1 MMLFFK
7 KQGEELDEME
17 GEIEVPLVL
26 SWVDEYNLPKGMSGG
41 KTVNPKGILTITFPN
56 TNEVKIE
63 LNFDTYVATVE
74 VVIEIYPPF
83 DQLSHI
89 PRDLYTL
96 VGDLRDLMDEY
107 GWEVERGYQ
116 WDLSV
121 TSSGSVGGVSM
132 KTVFVPSLETFTA
145 TVPTLKELHR
155 ILTDWEWRVR
165 ERLESEMNNPHIKP
179 FLDEPPPYV
188 KGTIRFR
195 VDVWE
200 NVRPYTVDSLPARW
214 NDEMLKWDKGRWW
227 DFVVS
232 LLTLHG
238 GHEEFLSVLSK
249 LAGRME
255 WVEVKLNSPPKG
267 R

>member
-1 MMLFFK
+1 MMSFLR

-17 GEIEVPLVL
+17 GKIKVPLVL
-26 SWVDEYNLPKGMSGG
+26 SLVDEYNLPEGVSGG
-41 KTVNPKGILTITFPN
+41 ETVNSKGILTVTFPN
-56 TNEVKIE
+56 TNEVKID
-63 LNFDTYVATVE
+63 LNFDTYGATVE

-83 DQLSHI
+83 DQLSHK

-96 VGDLRDLMDEY
+96 VNDLRDLMDEY
-107 GWEVERGYQ
+107 GWEVERGHQ
-116 WDLSV
+116 WDLLM
-121 TSSGSVGGVSM
+121 TSGVGVGKLRM
-132 KTVFVPSLETFTA
+132 KIFFIPSLETFTA

-165 ERLESEMNNPHIKP
+165 EWLESEMNNPHIKP

-188 KGTIRFR
+188 KGAIGFR

-200 NVRPYTVDSLPARW
+200 DVRPYTVDPLPARW
-214 NDEMLKWDKGRWW
+214 NDEMLKWDKGKWW
-227 DFVVS
+227 NFVVS

-249 LAGRME
+249 LAERME
-255 WVEVKLNSPPKG
+255 WVEVKLNPPPKG
-267 R
+267 G